1 MNSSGFRDRIASV
14 IKKLRKLRK
23 VWPILVIL
31 GIVILGL
38 LIKSQKS
45 KKEPE
50 TVKVMRG
57 EIVES
62 VSTSGKVVAPQTANL
77 TFQTGGKVAWIGV
90 KEGDWVRTGQGIASL
105 DTIILNATYQQALNN
120 YRNLQAAAENVLD
133 SVKDHSGDETFTQK
147 ATRTAAEVARD
158 NAYDTMIAAKH
169 TLGLATITSPFGGII
184 DSANPSFPGVNVTPA
199 TASYVVVNPTTLF
212 FEAEIDETDLPKVK
226 TGQEVGI
233 NLDAYSDETFTG
245 KITFIGFV
253 ATTSETGG
261 NAYKVKIS
269 LPKNLDLKFRVGME
283 GDAEIILRVTKN
295 VLKVPTSSVI
305 NEGDKNYVM
314 KGDEKVEVTLG
325 TESQDEVEVK
335 FGLNENDE
343 INLTF

>member
-1 MNSSGFRDRIASV
+1 M
-14 IKKLRKLRK
+14 RK

-31 GIVILGL
+31 GIITVGL
-38 LIKSQKS
+38 FVGSQRG

-50 TVKVMRG
+50 TIKVTRG
-57 EIVES
+57 EIVEA
-62 VSTSGKVVAPQTANL
+62 VSTSGKVLASQMANL
-77 TFQTGGKVAWIGV
+77 TFQTSGKLAWVGV
-90 KEGDWVRTGQGIASL
+90 KEGDRVRAGQGIAGL
-105 DTIILNATYQQALNN
+105 DAIILNTTYQQALNN
-120 YRNLQAAAENVLD
+120 YRNYQATAENVLD
-133 SVKDHSGDETFTQK
+133 QVKNHSGDETFAQK

-158 NAYDTMIAAKH
+158 NARDTMIAAKH
-169 TLGLATITSPFGGII
+169 TLDLATISSPFGGII

-199 TASYVVVNPTTLF
+199 TVSYVVVNPTTLF

-245 KITFIGFV
+245 KITFIGFI

-283 GDAEIILRVTKN
+283 GDAEIILRVTKD

-335 FGLNENDE
+335 SGLNENDT